1 MNIPLSE
8 AARLAGVS
16 RSAIQKSITR
26 GRLSASRDSSGAWV
40 VDVAELSR
48 VYTLSQT
55 SEGQSTDLS
64 YEVSHLNALLSE
76 VRQERDWLRVQLA
89 EERGERQK
97 LLVLLEHKDM
107 QPVPP
112 MPHSAPTHGKHRR
125 TGVVLLLVLLGCIL
139 SLGLSYVLIRG

>member
-1 MNIPLSE
+1 MHIPLSE

-16 RSAIQKSITR
+16 RSALQKAITR

-40 VDVAELSR
+40 VDVAELTR
-48 VYTLSQT
+48 VYAVSHT

-64 YEVSHLNALLSE
+64 YEVTHLNSLLSE
-76 VRQERDWLRVQLA
+76 VRQERDWLRGQLA

-97 LLVLLEHKDM
+97 LLVLLEHERV

-112 MPHSAPTHGKHRR
+112 VATTAPTPEKHRR
-125 TGVVLLLVLLGCIL
+125 AGFVLLLVLLGCIL
-139 SLGLSYVLIRG
+139 SLGLSYVLRHV